1 MSLCEIKKNTKGP
14 TLHSSHGLFCCKE
27 GGIGRPGGLEKRES
41 NLNNQNPHK
50 VKKLKYRIKKKEI
63 IFHSLE
69 TQRFLQKFK
78 EYVFSS
84 KLHYS
89 EQ

>member
-50 VKKLKYRIKKKEI
+50 VKKLKYRIKKKRNNISFFGDTKISAE
-63 IFHSLE
+63 
-69 TQRFLQKFK
+69 
-78 EYVFSS
+78 V
-84 KLHYS
+84 
-89 EQ
+89 